1 MRKYQNISDKLIPI
15 IFILAILILWELVVN
30 LGVVERYTLPSP
42 SDIVNA
48 LIVNGSDI
56 MMHTG
61 VTFFEGMTGLLAA
74 VFLALIMAVAMDQ
87 FPMVKKAIYP
97 VLVISQTV
105 PIIVIAPLLAMW
117 FGFGIAP
124 KIFVVVL
131 VCFFPITV
139 NLIEG
144 LQSVDG
150 ELINL
155 VRSMGATKGQI
166 FAKIKFPSALPYFF
180 SGLKIAATYS
190 IMGAVIGEW
199 LGGKAGLG
207 VYMLRARHAFALDL
221 VFASIVV
228 IVILSIILFYGI
240 AGIQRVLM
248 PWEKLKEEEE

>member
-15 IFILAILILWELVVN
+15 IFILAILVVWELVVN
-30 LGVVERYTLPSP
+30 LGVVARYILPAP
-42 SDIVNA
+42 TDIVSA
-48 LIVNGSDI
+48 LIANASDI

-61 VTFFEGMTGLLAA
+61 VTFFEGMTGLLVA
-74 VFLALIMAVAMDQ
+74 VLLSLFMAIVMDQ
-87 FPMVKKAIYP
+87 FPIVKKAIYP

-155 VRSMGATKGQI
+155 VRSMGATKSQI

-207 VYMLRARHAFALDL
+207 VFMLRARHAFALDL
-221 VFASIVV
+221 VFASILV
-228 IVILSIILFYGI
+228 IVVLSIMLFYGI
-240 AGIQRVLM
+240 AGIQRALM

>member
-1 MRKYQNISDKLIPI
+1 M
-15 IFILAILILWELVVN
+15 WELVVN

-240 AGIQRVLM
+240 AGIQRALM

>member
-1 MRKYQNISDKLIPI
+1 MRKYQNIADRLIPI
-15 IFILAILILWELVVN
+15 VFILAMLILWQLVVD
-30 LGVVERYTLPSP
+30 LGWVERYVLPSP
-42 SDIVNA
+42 TDIIKA
-48 LIVNGSDI
+48 LVENWSEI

-61 VTFFEGMTGLLAA
+61 VTFFEGMVGLA
-74 VFLALIMAVAMDQ
+74 VATTLSLLMAIAMDQ
-87 FPMVKKAIYP
+87 FPMVKKAVYP
-97 VLVISQTV
+97 VLVMSQTV

-155 VRSMGATKGQI
+155 TRSMGASKRQI
-166 FAKIKFPSALPYFF
+166 FTKIKFPSALPYFF

-221 VFASIVV
+221 VFASILV
-228 IVILSIILFYGI
+228 IVILSIGLFYGI
-240 AGIQRVLM
+240 AMIQRALM
-248 PWEKLKEEEE
+248 PWERLKEEEE